1 MKLLK
6 LFTLIFEATCGQAVV
21 YRSTFDLFKF
31 SYLLLVLPCVTSC
44 VVVCRHTIFLYNDL
58 FFGRLW
64 PHLKKK
70 LSTYIYIAL
79 FFFFQQSIHQH
90 LVSMGSEFGILGGF
104 SCVRSLVL
112 GQIHLPLMDGPFV
125 NCVTYKI
132 FLFFIRI

>member
-1 MKLLK
+1 MHLGKNTTNNTYLSTTYIVHCRKNKNLLKWLK

-70 LSTYIYIAL
+70 LSTYVHIY
-79 FFFFQQSIHQH
+79 
-90 LVSMGSEFGILGGF
+90 
-104 SCVRSLVL
+104 C
-112 GQIHLPLMDGPFV
+112 
-125 NCVTYKI
+125 TI
-132 FLFFIRI
+132 FLFSTIFTSTVSKYGF